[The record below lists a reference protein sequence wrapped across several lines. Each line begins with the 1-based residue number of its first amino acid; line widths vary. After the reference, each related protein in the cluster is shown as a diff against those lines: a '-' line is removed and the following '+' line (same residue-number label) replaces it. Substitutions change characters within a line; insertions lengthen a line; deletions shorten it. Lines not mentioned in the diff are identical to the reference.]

1 MAQDETGQGV
11 TGQVCLAISFCL
23 VIFFLEYM
31 YKYIYIYIHIQVQ
44 LVMMGNGE
52 ERYANFLKNA
62 EAQNKGKV
70 CGFVGFTPELEH
82 KIIAGAGTLPVFF
95 PFFPFFL
102 KCFI

>member
-1 MAQDETGQGV
+1 MHT
-11 TGQVCLAISFCL
+11 
-23 VIFFLEYM
+23 
-31 YKYIYIYIHIQVQ
+31 YIHAQVQ

-82 KIIAGAGTLPVFF
+82 KIIAGAEMLVTVV
-95 PFFPFFL
+95 
-102 KCFI
+102 KVVTV